1 MLRNMIIILI
11 ELLSFVQVFA
21 QINQDTIKKNENQNP
36 ILIIEKDSVGTP
48 TDSASIKRQEF
59 IRDSLIAR
67 EDFIRDS
74 LIAREKF
81 IKDSLYHRKLILDS
95 VSFLKQNLPML
106 IDAAIKSTS
115 EEIIIYT
122 KPVYILG
129 DSMLSDYTYII
140 LAQKIDAPY
149 APWKSVINLS
159 GNLFKIK
166 TDTINKQITYLKTP
180 QINTSFTY
188 GNNENIVVMKGR
200 STIIRKERGNIYKV
214 PIDSVF
220 FDNRG
225 RVIKVKKYLSVYQ
238 ATKNYQKGTLLYT
251 DIQKVKEFKY
261 FPDGVLSNYKL
272 ISYCGRSTGKEKNE
286 VCHTVNYSI
295 TKEGRKFT
303 IVKKNEPENVY
314 SDGTFVYEFDN
325 NFDLK
330 KMDFNNSNNSLNR
343 NCIVELNDKG
353 YVSRYLYRKNGI
365 IYKTLVINYN
375 DKPEAKDKVEIMA
388 YFFEDDGISY
398 FQKNLNTGKSRKRDK
413 LTMKWGPWK

>member
-1 MLRNMIIILI
+1 
-11 ELLSFVQVFA
+11 
-21 QINQDTIKKNENQNP
+21 
-36 ILIIEKDSVGTP
+36 
-48 TDSASIKRQEF
+48 
-59 IRDSLIAR
+59 
-67 EDFIRDS
+67 
-74 LIAREKF
+74 
-81 IKDSLYHRKLILDS
+81 
-95 VSFLKQNLPML
+95 
-106 IDAAIKSTS
+106 
-115 EEIIIYT
+115 
-122 KPVYILG
+122 
-129 DSMLSDYTYII
+129 
-140 LAQKIDAPY
+140 
-149 APWKSVINLS
+149 
-159 GNLFKIK
+159 
-166 TDTINKQITYLKTP
+166 
-180 QINTSFTY
+180 
-188 GNNENIVVMKGR
+188 MKGR
-200 STIIRKERGNIYKV
+200 STIIRKESGNIYKV

-225 RVIKVKKYLSVYQ
+225 RVIKVKKYQSVYQ
-238 ATKNYQKGTLLYT
+238 ATKNYQKGVLLYT

-314 SDGTFVYEFDN
+314 SDGTFVYEFDD

-330 KMDFNNSNNSLNR
+330 RMDFNNSNNSLNR

-375 DKPEAKDKVEIMA
+375 NKPEAKNKVEIMA